1 MLLGSEKETVQT
13 PKNKTSAKK
22 NVLTVLLVLVAAAAA
37 VAVWWLYQ
45 NPQQQ
50 GGTDTGSL
58 SESLDSVLVTRK
70 ITNIPF
76 MATDLDH
83 VFYTADAVGNI
94 VYYELANGEYTEIA
108 PTGTMDL
115 TVPLSGQQI
124 PVKISYV
131 ERDGILTGFGL
142 FTSNGADN
150 GVYIYNFVM
159 FKV

>member
-1 MLLGSEKETVQT
+1 MGSEKETVQT

-22 NVLTVLLVLVAAAAA
+22 NVLTVLLVLIAAAAA
-37 VAVWWLYQ
+37 VAVWWLYTNPPQARTEQ
-45 NPQQQ
+45 NN
-50 GGTDTGSL
+50 TNI

-108 PTGTMDL
+108 PTGTM
-115 TVPLSGQQI
+115 I
-124 PVKISYV
+124 
-131 ERDGILTGFGL
+131 
-142 FTSNGADN
+142 
-150 GVYIYNFVM
+150 
-159 FKV
+159 